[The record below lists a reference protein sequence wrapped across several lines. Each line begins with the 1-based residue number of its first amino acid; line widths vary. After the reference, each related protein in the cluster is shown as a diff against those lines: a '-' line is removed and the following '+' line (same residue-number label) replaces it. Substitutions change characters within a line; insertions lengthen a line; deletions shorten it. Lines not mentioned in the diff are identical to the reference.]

1 MKITKVR
8 KELTYYVT
16 TDDPDW
22 PEYRTDETGEIW
34 ENLMGES
41 WESVYDDEKLKMMF
55 RDYLNSNGF
64 IDSANGV
71 A

>member
-1 MKITKVR
+1 MKITEVWKA
-8 KELTYYVT
+8 LTYYVT

-22 PEYRTDETGEIW
+22 PEYRTDATGEIW

-55 RDYLNSNGF
+55 HDYLNSNGN
-64 IDSANGV
+64 IQE
-71 A
+71 